1 LSAIPCNELSRR
13 LRRQFERFQ
22 FEVNAEVAWQSRKVW
37 GRITDVSKSGL
48 FIEMAGAPEPG
59 QHFSVSLALN
69 VPLKLNCTVRRV
81 VPGLGIGVSLSA
93 PESSKKRFEALL
105 LALSAGGDSA
115 AAAAQAPRPE
125 PPRTLAKAVAAKA

>member
-1 LSAIPCNELSRR
+1 MSAIPRNELSRR

-22 FEVNAEVAWQSRKVW
+22 FEVNAEVTWQSRRMW
-37 GRITDVSKSGL
+37 GRITDLSKSGL

-93 PESSKKRFEALL
+93 PESSKKRFQALL
-105 LALSAGGDSA
+105 LALSAGGDSTTTA
-115 AAAAQAPRPE
+115 AKAPRPE
-125 PPRTLAKAVAAKA
+125 PPRTLAKAVAARA